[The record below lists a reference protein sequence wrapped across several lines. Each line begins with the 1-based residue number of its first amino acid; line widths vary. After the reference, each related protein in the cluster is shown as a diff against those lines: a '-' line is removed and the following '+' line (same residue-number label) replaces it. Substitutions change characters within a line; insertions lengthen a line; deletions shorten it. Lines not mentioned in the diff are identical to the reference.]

1 MKYLLFVFILSFS
14 IVSKS
19 AQIEEF
25 DKNFYVLRGLIE
37 KGDSDKL
44 LDEIKNTKHAGLL
57 LDSKGGDL
65 EEAIKIGSIVKTLG
79 MNVNVSK
86 EGICGSACFF
96 IYMNGLSR
104 LAAGIE
110 LKGYSKASAVGF
122 IAIHRP
128 FFKEADTNTNSN
140 QKVLEKRAAEYLK
153 DLSVPTDLIEKMM
166 SYSSVDAYF
175 LTSDDIDRLGT
186 RPSEIEE
193 LYISKCNFNSKDTE
207 NINTCSVDID
217 SDIFL
222 EGYTR
227 VINGWKPRGYL
238 DSSWNKLAK
247 FDNGNI
253 YVDYN
258 SIVKNGK
265 LIKAWLLVDY
275 IEALAHPEEGKA
287 HTQSSVM
294 YAEFDCKKPSFRSIA
309 DDLYSDNMGVGRLI
323 ESFSPDFKWWTLK
336 QGGQGIASAH
346 RNLCKYK

>member
-1 MKYLLFVFILSFS
+1 MKYLLFAFLLSFS
-14 IVSKS
+14 LASSS

-25 DKNFYVLRGLIE
+25 DKNFYVLKGLIE

-44 LDEIKNTKHAGLL
+44 LDRIKNTKHNGLL

-79 MNVNVSK
+79 IGVYVSK
-86 EGICGSACFF
+86 DGICGSACFF

-110 LKGYSKASAVGF
+110 LKGYSKSPAVGF

-193 LYISKCNFNSKDTE
+193 LYISKCKFNPKDTA
-207 NINTCSVDID
+207 NINICTVQID
-217 SDIFL
+217 SDIFV

-227 VINGWKPRGYL
+227 IINGWKPRGYL

-265 LIKAWLLVDY
+265 LIKVWLLVDY
-275 IEALAHPEEGKA
+275 TEALASPDEGKS
-287 HTQSSVM
+287 HIQSSVE
-294 YAEFDCKKPSFRSIA
+294 YVEFDCEKPSFRRIA
-309 DDLYSDNMGVGRLI
+309 DDLYSDNMGGGSLI
-323 ESFSPDFKWWTLK
+323 GSFGSSKWWRLK
-336 QGGQGIASAH
+336 DGGQRMVIAHKS
-346 RNLCKYK
+346 LCKFK